1 MQPDAT
7 GIKYQVFSIHKY
19 INAKCFLLNK
29 KCGFLKYFFF
39 PPQSYFWA
47 AIRTFR
53 EHKRRSFE
61 NTKIQSKLIIFY
73 KNSEINMICK
83 LKKIPIQCS
92 TVRK

>member
-29 KCGFLKYFFF
+29 KCGFLKYFF

-53 EHKRRSFE
+53 EHK
-61 NTKIQSKLIIFY
+61 
-73 KNSEINMICK
+73 
-83 LKKIPIQCS
+83 
-92 TVRK
+92 